1 MSRNAVI
8 AASLGVLFAG
18 AAIVGGFTPASFA
31 ASEAQPAVVQTPPSI
46 RVAKAGRRELVGT
59 LSVTGTILPREEAV
73 AGTDLNGLTVTA
85 LNADQGDVVKK
96 GDVLAV
102 LDRSTLDTQLAQM
115 QASRAQAEANIA
127 QMNAQIGDAEVGVS
141 QAKDALDR
149 AKALQ
154 EKGVAT
160 EAQLD
165 NARHAHDSANAKLVS
180 AQKAL
185 AASEAQLGVIDAQQK
200 NVLLQIEKT
209 EVKAPADGL
218 VLARDATLGGVVSAG
233 SGPLFRI
240 AVGSEF
246 ELEATVAETALPKL
260 STGMRAAISL
270 AGSDKTIGG
279 KIRRISPEIDQ
290 KSRLGSIRITL
301 DADSG
306 ARAGSFARG
315 EVETRRS
322 DAVAVPASAVIF
334 RGEKTFLQLV
344 SDGRIATVPVTL
356 GVRDGGFVEIVSGVE
371 GGQEVVSR
379 AGTFVADGDLVTP
392 VRAAGETGAIQP

>member
-8 AASLGVLFAG
+8 AASLGALLAG
-18 AAIVGGFTPASFA
+18 AAIMGGFTPASFA
-31 ASEAQPAVVQTPPSI
+31 ASEAEPVVQTPPSI
-46 RVAKAGRRELVGT
+46 RVTRAERRELVET
-59 LSVTGTILPREEAV
+59 LSVTGTILPRQEAV

-85 LNADQGDVVKK
+85 LNADEGDTVKK

-154 EKGVAT
+154 AKGVAT

-165 NARHAHDSANAKLVS
+165 NARHAYDSANAKLVS

-185 AASEAQLGVIDAQQK
+185 AASQAQLGVIDAQQE

-218 VLARDATLGGVVSAG
+218 VLARDATLGGIVSAG

-240 AVGSEF
+240 AINGEF
-246 ELEATVAETALPKL
+246 ELEASVAETVLPKL
-260 STGMRAAISL
+260 SMGMQAVVSL
-270 AGSDKTIGG
+270 AGSDETIGG
-279 KIRRISPEIDQ
+279 RIRRISPEIDS

-301 DADSG
+301 DAGSE

-334 RGEKTFLQLV
+334 RGEKAFLQLV
-344 SDGRIATVPVTL
+344 TDGKIATVPVTL
-356 GVRDGGFVEIVSGVE
+356 GVRDDGFVEVVSGVE
-371 GGQEVVSR
+371 EGQEVVSR
-379 AGTFVADGDLVTP
+379 AGTFVADGDMVTP
-392 VRAAGETGAIQP
+392 VRADETGAIQP

>member
-8 AASLGVLFAG
+8 AASLGALLAG
-18 AAIVGGFTPASFA
+18 AAIMGGFTPASFA
-31 ASEAQPAVVQTPPSI
+31 ASEAEPVVQTPPSI
-46 RVAKAGRRELVGT
+46 RVTRAERRELVET
-59 LSVTGTILPREEAV
+59 LSVTGTILPRQEAV

-85 LNADQGDVVKK
+85 LNADEGDTVKK

-154 EKGVAT
+154 AKGVAT

-165 NARHAHDSANAKLVS
+165 NARHAYDSANAKLVS

-185 AASEAQLGVIDAQQK
+185 AASQAQLGVIDAQQE

-218 VLARDATLGGVVSAG
+218 VLARDATLGGIVSAG

-240 AVGSEF
+240 AINGEF
-246 ELEATVAETALPKL
+246 ELEASVAETVLPKL
-260 STGMRAAISL
+260 SMGMQAVVSL
-270 AGSDKTIGG
+270 AGSDETIGG
-279 KIRRISPEIDQ
+279 RIRRISPEIDE

-301 DADSG
+301 DAGSE

-334 RGEKTFLQLV
+334 RGEKAFLQLV
-344 SDGRIATVPVTL
+344 TDGKIATVPVTL
-356 GVRDGGFVEIVSGVE
+356 GVRDDGFVEVVSGVE
-371 GGQEVVSR
+371 EGQEVVSR
-379 AGTFVADGDLVTP
+379 AGTFVADGDMVTP
-392 VRAAGETGAIQP
+392 VRADETGAIQP